1 MGERSATRPIA
12 VESNSVV
19 EFYLVRHGEA
29 VSETQDPERPLTPA
43 GRQAVEQVARY
54 ASAKYIQ
61 VAAVFHSGILR
72 AKQTADIFATHL
84 RPTAGV
90 RTMSG
95 LLPEDDP
102 VIARAELEAA
112 QQSIMLVGHLPHMN
126 RLAALLAS
134 GDPDRELVNFAPAMM
149 VCFSCEKSQWKIAWV
164 LAPQPS

>member
-1 MGERSATRPIA
+1 M
-12 VESNSVV
+12 

-29 VSETQDPERPLTPA
+29 VSETQDPARPLTEA
-43 GRQAVEQVARY
+43 GRQTVEQVAGS
-54 ASAKYIQ
+54 ASAKAIQ

-72 AKQTADIFATHL
+72 AKQTADILATHL
-84 RPTAGV
+84 QPAAGV

-112 QQSIMLVGHLPHMN
+112 QQSILLVGHLPHMN

-134 GDPDRELVNFAPAMM
+134 GDPDRELVKFAPAMM
-149 VCFSCEKSQWKIAWV
+149 VCFSYEKSQWTIAWV
-164 LAPQPS
+164 LAPQLP

>member
-1 MGERSATRPIA
+1 M
-12 VESNSVV
+12 

-29 VSETQDPERPLTPA
+29 VSETQDPARPLTEA
-43 GRQAVEQVARY
+43 GRQTVEQVARS
-54 ASAKYIQ
+54 ASAKAIQ

-72 AKQTADIFATHL
+72 AKQTADILATHL
-84 RPTAGV
+84 HPTAGV

-102 VIARAELEAA
+102 AIARSELEAA
-112 QQSIMLVGHLPHMN
+112 QQSILLVGHLPHMN

-149 VCFSCEKSQWKIAWV
+149 ICFSHEKSQWTIAWV
-164 LAPQPS
+164 LAPQLP